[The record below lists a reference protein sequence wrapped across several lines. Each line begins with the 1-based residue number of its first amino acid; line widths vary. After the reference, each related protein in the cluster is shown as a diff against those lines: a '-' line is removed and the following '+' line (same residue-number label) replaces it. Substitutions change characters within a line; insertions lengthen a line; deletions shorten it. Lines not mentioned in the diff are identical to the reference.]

1 MKILVAEDEKSLNK
15 IMTKRLQIENYTTDS
30 AFDGQEAMDYISMT
44 NYDAVILDIMMP
56 RIDGLTLLRQ
66 LRADGNETPILLL
79 TARDSVQDKVAG
91 LDSGASDYLVKPFQ
105 FTELLARLR
114 VLLRRHASS
123 ASNELSLADLSLNLK
138 TYQVSRSGRDIMLTA
153 REFSLLSY
161 LLQKHG
167 QVVSRQQIQD
177 HVLESSYDG
186 VSNMIDVYI
195 NSLRKKIDR
204 DYTVKLLHTI
214 RGAGYVLKLPS
225 KD

>member
-15 IMTKRLQIENYTTDS
+15 IMTKRLHIENYTTDS

-44 NYDAVILDIMMP
+44 NYDAIILDVMMP
-56 RIDGLTLLRQ
+56 RMDGLTLLRQ
-66 LRADGNETPILLL
+66 LRADGNETPVLLL
-79 TARDSVQDKVAG
+79 TARDSIQDKVAG

-105 FTELLARLR
+105 FSELLARLR

-161 LLQKHG
+161 LLQNHG

-177 HVLESSYDG
+177 HVLESSYEG
-186 VSNMIDVYI
+186 ISNMIDVYI

-225 KD
+225 KN

>member
-114 VLLRRHASS
+114 VLLRRHARS